1 MDLNQQMESAQALL
15 AARGVE
21 RWELLGSFS
30 QGLSLSVRG
39 REVDQFS
46 RSDTLGLALRVIQDQ
61 RLGFSFALG
70 GGQEGLALMVDEA
83 LASAAAS
90 DPEPEYA
97 FAPPAALPA
106 PPEVLDPALA
116 DDPLEAKVERA
127 RAVAEAARAAD
138 PRVHHV
144 HPAEFGQRQGLT
156 VLRNSLG
163 LDLRQESSLVWA
175 SANALASADG
185 QSEEAWESDSRRFLA
200 DLDPAAVGREAG
212 EKAASRLGAG
222 PVPDGRYDV
231 VLTPDVAADFL
242 SLLSHSLL
250 ADNAAKGRSLLAGRL
265 GQQVISPLL
274 TIVDDGLLPRG
285 LGSAAFDDE
294 GSPQGRRVLVDA
306 GVVRGLV
313 YDRRWGARAGQ
324 ASTGNAVRA
333 DLKAPPG
340 VGFTNLHLSPG
351 KGSHDELLAEMG
363 RGLVISEVLGGHTA
377 DPVSGQFSFGAAGH
391 LVENGRRVRPVK
403 SIALAGQVVDLFAAV
418 RRVGGDLRFFGR
430 TGAPSL
436 LVAGL
441 SISG

>member
-1 MDLNQQMESAQALL
+1 MDLDQQMESAQALL

-21 RWELLGSFS
+21 RWELLGGYS
-30 QGLSLSVRG
+30 QGLSLAVRG

-46 RSDTLGLALRVIQDQ
+46 RSDTLGLALRVMVDQ

-70 GGQEGLALMVDEA
+70 GGREGLALMVEEA

-90 DPEPEYA
+90 DPEPEYS
-97 FAPPAALPA
+97 FAPPTVLPA

-127 RAVAEAARAAD
+127 RAVAAAARAAD

-163 LDLRQESSLVWA
+163 LDLCQESTLVWA

-200 DLDPAAVGREAG
+200 DLDPATVGREAG

-250 ADNAAKGRSLLAGRL
+250 ADNAAKGRSLLADRL
-265 GQQVISPLL
+265 GQPVISPLL

-294 GSPQGRRVLVDA
+294 GSAQGRRILVDS
-306 GVVRGLV
+306 GTVRGLV

-324 ASTGNAVRA
+324 ASTGNAVRP
-333 DLKAPPG
+333 DLKTPPG
-340 VGFTNLHLSPG
+340 VGFTNLHLAPG
-351 KGSHDELLAEMG
+351 KGSQDDLLAEMG

-391 LVENGRRVRPVK
+391 LVENGRRARPVK

-418 RRVGGDLRFFGR
+418 RGVGADLRFFGR

>member
-1 MDLNQQMESAQALL
+1 MDLHAQMERAQSLL
-15 AARGVE
+15 AARGIE
-21 RWELLGSFS
+21 QWELLGSAS
-30 QGLSLSVRG
+30 QGLSLAVRG

-46 RSDTLGLALRVIQDQ
+46 RSDQQGLALRVIKDQ
-61 RLGFSFALG
+61 RLGFSYALG
-70 GGQEGLALMVDEA
+70 GGREGLGLMMDEA

-90 DPEPEYA
+90 DPEPEYD
-97 FAPPAALPA
+97 FALPA
-106 PPEVLDPALA
+106 GRPAAPEVLDPALA

-127 RAVAEAARAAD
+127 RAVAAAARAAD
-138 PRVHHV
+138 PRVKHV
-144 HPAEFGQRQGLT
+144 HPAEYGQQRALV
-156 VLRNSLG
+156 VLRNCLG
-163 LDLRQESSLVWA
+163 LDLRQESTTVWA

-200 DLDPAAVGREAG
+200 DLDPAAVGRLAG

-242 SLLSHSLL
+242 GLLSHSLL

-265 GQQVISPLL
+265 GQQVTSPLV

-294 GSPQGRRVLVDA
+294 GSAQGRRILVA
-306 GVVRGLV
+306 SGVVKGLV

-324 ASTGNAVRA
+324 PSTGNAVRPE
-333 DLKAPPG
+333 LKAPPG
-340 VGFTNLHLSPG
+340 VGFTNLHLEPG
-351 KGSHDELLAEMG
+351 QGTQDELIGQMG
-363 RGLVISEVLGGHTA
+363 RGLVITEVLGGHTA

-418 RRVGGDLRFFGR
+418 RLVGGDLRFFGR